1 MDPLSTGIL
10 LDPEAY
16 NASRSLGRK
25 RPFPGE
31 AVWAN
36 PGQEDH
42 RPAKIAATASSLSA
56 WRQTPPHFDQSKHP
70 TANASML
77 LNDSGLNF
85 PQMDL
90 STSLLGGNYYG
101 SPFMYDNHN
110 AHLLRHGCIPGMEQ
124 HHGHTEMTKTDSPNF
139 TCTQLPVHWRK
150 NKSLPAPFKIVAMDP
165 ITVPDGTQ
173 VTIYAGNDEE
183 HSAELRNNT
192 TTFKNNVARFNDLR
206 FIGRSGRGKTFNL
219 TLMVATNPP
228 QIAVYHRAIKITVDG
243 PREPR
248 SEYRKHRQ
256 KQLEEQGRGISFGAT
271 LGEMERLRTAVA
283 GGYADSMFSSFG
295 TSDFRSA
302 AAAGWPYST
311 QSPLR
316 TFSQHYGSTISP
328 TAGNQPST
336 TPKSDKASSHDNT
349 SPFPRVPDM
358 SYPYSTAMN
367 PAASATSSAGY
378 GAFDSSQLMSNYLAS
393 TQLAAGGLGAV
404 NYLGSAYSNSMGSS
418 LPSVPAVTSSPATTL
433 PSLPTVTSP
442 HSITPGSTIAAAAAM
457 PHHPIH
463 TPQLPPV
470 ASSAAHAA
478 VSALSWAT
486 DN

>member
-1 MDPLSTGIL
+1 MET
-10 LDPEAY
+10 
-16 NASRSLGRK
+16 
-25 RPFPGE
+25 RPYGE
-31 AVWAN
+31 SVWAQ

-56 WRQTPPHFDQSKHP
+56 WRQTPPHFDQTKHP
-70 TANASML
+70 AANASML
-77 LNDSGLNF
+77 LNDTGLNF

-150 NKSLPAPFKIVAMDP
+150 NKSLPAPFKIVALDP

-183 HSAELRNNT
+183 YSAELRNNT

-219 TLMVATNPP
+219 TLMIATNPP

-302 AAAGWPYST
+302 AAGWPYST

-328 TAGNQPST
+328 TAGGNQTST

-367 PAASATSSAGY
+367 PAVSSSAGY
-378 GAFDSSQLMSNYLAS
+378 GGFDSSQLMTNYLAS
-393 TQLAAGGLGAV
+393 TQLAAGGLGV
-404 NYLGSAYSNSMGSS
+404 NYLGSAYSNSMGSTV
-418 LPSVPAVTSSPATTL
+418 PSVPTVTSSPAAPAL

-442 HSITPGSTIAAAAAM
+442 GAATPGSSIAAAAAL
-457 PHHPIH
+457 PHLPSVQ
-463 TPQLPPV
+463 TPSLIPPV
-470 ASSAAHAA
+470 ASSAANAA

-486 DN
+486 EN